1 MRRTFD
7 MMHIPVILQGFVR
20 ELTSLNIQ
28 VYYPYLMGLKG
39 AEDSSAGLL
48 AEANGERKADLFQ

>member
-1 MRRTFD
+1 
-7 MMHIPVILQGFVR
+7 MMHIPVNLQGFVR